1 MRDHARK
8 AVLSLAC
15 AAALL
20 ASSPARSAGPDMPEP
35 HLIVRSVQ
43 RLHVQ
48 MAQGN
53 TMAQAAQ
60 AKLVQEISE
69 GFLHVRPDVWKKAR
83 NVGAAAILLLSGG
96 PSAPVRKLMR
106 DNVFAEEHLDVLL
119 AALAYAE
126 GRQSEATRRLEELD
140 LAALPPS
147 LAGQFALAA
156 ATLLAR
162 SDPGRADALFSR
174 ARLLMP
180 GTLVEET
187 ALRRQAFLADDR
199 GDLERFAFYAGQ
211 YLHRFSKSVY
221 AATMHERFP
230 VAVQRFALSDD
241 ADVRERLDSLMDAL
255 EPEQRRS
262 ILIDIARAA
271 LVKGRLPIAA
281 LSASRA
287 RDLSREGSILA
298 RRAEIY
304 LAAATVLGPE
314 RERSLQALSRIPR
327 DGLTRQDEE
336 LAAAARVVGA
346 HISRWPAAAPQDGL
360 TAEPALTEQMR
371 RAEEAGASID
381 ALLTRRSP

>member
-1 MRDHARK
+1 MRDRALK
-8 AVLSLAC
+8 AAFFFTC
-15 AAALL
+15 AVALL
-20 ASSPARSAGPDMPEP
+20 APLAARAAGPDMPEP
-35 HLIVRSVQ
+35 HLIIRSVQ
-43 RLHVQ
+43 RLHAQ
-48 MAQGN
+48 MAQGSA
-53 TMAQAAQ
+53 TAQAAQ
-60 AKLVQEISE
+60 AKLVQEVSE
-69 GFLHVRPDVWKKAR
+69 GFLHARPEVWKKPR

-96 PSAPVRKLMR
+96 PSAPIRKLMR
-106 DNVFAEEHLDVLL
+106 DNVFAEDHQEVLL

-140 LAALPPS
+140 LAALPAP

-162 SDPGRADALFSR
+162 SDPARADALFSR

-211 YLHRFSKSVY
+211 YLHRFAKSVY
-221 AATMHERFP
+221 ASTMHERFP

-241 ADVRERLDSLMDAL
+241 AGVRDKLDSLMDAL

-271 LVKGRLPIAA
+271 LVKGRLPVAA
-281 LSASRA
+281 LSAARA

-304 LAAATVLGPE
+304 LAAANVLGPE
-314 RERSLQALSRIPR
+314 RDRSLQALSTIPR
-327 DGLTRQDEE
+327 SGLTPQDEE
-336 LAAAARVVGA
+336 LAAAARAVGA
-346 HISRWPAAAPQDGL
+346 HISRWPAAAPPDNL
-360 TAEPALTEQMR
+360 AAEPPLTEQMR
-371 RAEEAGASID
+371 RAEETEASID
-381 ALLTRRSP
+381 VLLNRKRP